1 VTFVEW
7 LVQQARRRDAVGDLA
22 RDTRRDGD
30 WPPPGK
36 VSRSKLRAYL
46 EARGAIPE
54 ALDALDVAWDEWEAY
69 RRSAR
74 DAAV

>member
-1 VTFVEW
+1 MEFVEW
-7 LVQQARRRDAVGDLA
+7 LARQGRRRDAIGDLA

-36 VSRSKLRAYL
+36 ISRSKLRAYL

-54 ALDALDVAWDEWEAY
+54 ALDALDAAWDEWDAH
-69 RRSAR
+69 RRAAR
-74 DAAV
+74 S

>member
-1 VTFVEW
+1 MDFVEW
-7 LVQQARRRDAVGDLA
+7 LAQQTRRRDAIGDFA
-22 RDTRRDGD
+22 RDTRRDDD

-54 ALDALDVAWDEWEAY
+54 VLTTLDAAWEEWDAY
-69 RRSAR
+69 RRASR
-74 DAAV
+74 GV

>member
-1 VTFVEW
+1 MEFVEW
-7 LVQQARRRDAVGDLA
+7 LARQTRRRDAIGDLA
-22 RDTRRDGD
+22 RDTRRDDD

-54 ALDALDVAWDEWEAY
+54 ALDALDAGWDEWDVY
-69 RRSAR
+69 RRELR
-74 DAAV
+74 G

>member
-1 VTFVEW
+1 MTFVEW
-7 LVQQARRRDAVGDLA
+7 LAAQTRRRDAIGDLA

-46 EARGAIPE
+46 DERGAIPE
-54 ALDALDVAWDEWEAY
+54 ALDALDAAWDEWDAY
-69 RRSAR
+69 RRESR
-74 DAAV
+74 V

>member
-1 VTFVEW
+1 VVTFVEW
-7 LVQQARRRDAVGDLA
+7 LARQTGRRDAIGDLA

-46 EARGAIPE
+46 DARGAIPE
-54 ALDALDVAWDEWEAY
+54 ALDALDAAWDEWDAD
-69 RRSAR
+69 RR
-74 DAAV
+74 DARW

>member
-1 VTFVEW
+1 MPFVEW
-7 LVQQARRRDAVGDLA
+7 LAQQTRRRDSIGDLA

-46 EARGAIPE
+46 EARGAIGE
-54 ALDALDVAWDEWEAY
+54 ALDTLDAAWDEWDAE
-69 RRSAR
+69 RR
-74 DAAV
+74 AAGS